1 MAHAKHYTTN
11 PVTRFCTEREFHR
24 SAHTEKKKK
33 NALLSFCFALPPLLM
48 EINAVNQTNTP
59 TFYSKTQQNPLMGSA
74 LHEAFP
80 TFQTTRGTT
89 RKRTVYLKSQNKD
102 SLREEEEEEEED
114 DDDDDDERIEVK
126 RKIVALQRI
135 VPGGEAL
142 GVDKLFE
149 ETAGY
154 ILTLQGQIRAM
165 RVLTSFIEGMDKQKR
180 KLGD

>member
-1 MAHAKHYTTN
+1 
-11 PVTRFCTEREFHR
+11 
-24 SAHTEKKKK
+24 
-33 NALLSFCFALPPLLM
+33 M

-102 SLREEEEEEEED
+102 SLREEEEEEEEGED

-154 ILTLQGQIRAM
+154 ILALQGQIRAM

-180 KLGD
+180 KLGG

>member
-1 MAHAKHYTTN
+1 
-11 PVTRFCTEREFHR
+11 
-24 SAHTEKKKK
+24 
-33 NALLSFCFALPPLLM
+33 M

-102 SLREEEEEEEED
+102 SLRDEEEEEEED
-114 DDDDDDERIEVK
+114 EDDDDERTEVK

-154 ILTLQGQIRAM
+154 ILALQGQIRAM

-180 KLGD
+180 KLGG